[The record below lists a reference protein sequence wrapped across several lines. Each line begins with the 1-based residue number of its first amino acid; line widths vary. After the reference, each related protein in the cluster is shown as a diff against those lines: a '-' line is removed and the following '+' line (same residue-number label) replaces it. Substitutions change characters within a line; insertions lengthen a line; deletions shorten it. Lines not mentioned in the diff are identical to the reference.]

1 MCLVMGQP
9 IDPLQKII
17 IIIIKTFVLLD
28 APQPIKLPNMNH
40 NKYLGSW
47 KKLRPKM
54 MMNKVKNIVIPLPF
68 RNILGE

>member
-1 MCLVMGQP
+1 
-9 IDPLQKII
+9 
-17 IIIIKTFVLLD
+17 VLLD

>member
-40 NKYLGSW
+40 NKYLGS
-47 KKLRPKM
+47 
-54 MMNKVKNIVIPLPF
+54 
-68 RNILGE
+68 